1 MKKDYKIHGD
11 KIHKYIAIVEAES
24 PELAWELSKD
34 MSTNVWREVASDD
47 PIEPYNVEEV

>member
-24 PELAWELSKD
+24 PELAWE
-34 MSTNVWREVASDD
+34 